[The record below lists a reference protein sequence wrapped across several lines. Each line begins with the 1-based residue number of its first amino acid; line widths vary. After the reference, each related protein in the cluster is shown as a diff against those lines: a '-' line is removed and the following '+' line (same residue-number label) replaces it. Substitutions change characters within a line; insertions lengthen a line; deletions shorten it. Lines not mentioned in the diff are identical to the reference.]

1 MKMKSRGRCSKWS
14 VLTYSFSYRF
24 LRRYGRVCRIKMDV
38 LTLGRYIL
46 ETSLMEYSLNVNTS
60 ESMLA
65 AAALVLAMKM
75 KDVKGY
81 KATLEYFSGFQLEE
95 LGPIVTSLVEML
107 KRPAKDNLKTVRSKY
122 SHKVFHEVATT
133 PVPDVVDASSDQ

>member
-46 ETSLMEYSLNVNTS
+46 ETSFKEYSLNINAS

-65 AAALVLAMKM
+65 AAALVLATKM
-75 KDVKGY
+75 K
-81 KATLEYFSGFQLEE
+81 YFSE
-95 LGPIVTSLVEML
+95 LGPIETSLV
-107 KRPAKDNLKTVRSKY
+107 KRPAKDNMKTVRSK
-122 SHKVFHEVATT
+122 
-133 PVPDVVDASSDQ
+133 